1 VNNVSQKQ
9 KNIPDFL
16 GEKISPLI
24 LKQFKKIPLSIKLP
38 SQQIIN
44 KKHQQ
49 PVINIEKWSAFL
61 DILLGYDLGL
71 AKSFIQSKWNSD
83 DLTPVFKSFIQNN
96 NPNSKKSIFNYA
108 PQKLFARIEHKIK
121 SFNLKSNARKNIQSH
136 YDLNNELFKLFLDA
150 SMTYSS
156 AYFNDSNLNL
166 EDAQYAKI
174 DNLFNKSGLK
184 NNDHILDVGGGW
196 GSLIIRAAK
205 KFNCTGIAVTL
216 SKNQYEFTK
225 SKINQMKLNN
235 QIDVILEDYRNIE
248 GKFDKIFSV
257 EMLEAVGHTGL
268 KDFFQHSN
276 ILLKQNGS
284 LALQVITVPDD
295 RYESYRKNCDF
306 IQKYIFP
313 GGLLLSHK
321 HILDTMS
328 ANSDLEEKSYI
339 SIGEHYVKTLQ
350 LWRQNFQNNFDQINK
365 MGFEENFI
373 RKFLYYFSYCE
384 AAFETKHID
393 NLQIFIKK
401 K

>member
-1 VNNVSQKQ
+1 VSQKQ

>member
-1 VNNVSQKQ
+1 
-9 KNIPDFL
+9 
-16 GEKISPLI
+16 
-24 LKQFKKIPLSIKLP
+24 
-38 SQQIIN
+38 
-44 KKHQQ
+44 
-49 PVINIEKWSAFL
+49 
-61 DILLGYDLGL
+61 
-71 AKSFIQSKWNSD
+71 
-83 DLTPVFKSFIQNN
+83 
-96 NPNSKKSIFNYA
+96 
-108 PQKLFARIEHKIK
+108 
-121 SFNLKSNARKNIQSH
+121 
-136 YDLNNELFKLFLDA
+136 
-150 SMTYSS
+150 MTYSS

-235 QIDVILEDYRNIE
+235 QIDVILEDYRNIK

-257 EMLEAVGHTGL
+257 EMLEAVGHNGL

-328 ANSDLEEKSYI
+328 TNSDLEEKSYI

>member
-1 VNNVSQKQ
+1 MNDVSQQQ

-38 SQQIIN
+38 SKQIIN

-83 DLTPVFKSFIQNN
+83 DLTQVFKSFIQNN
-96 NPNSKKSIFNYA
+96 NPNNKKSIFNYA

-136 YDLNNELFKLFLDA
+136 YDLNNELFKLFLDD

-166 EDAQYAKI
+166 KDAQYAKI
-174 DNLFNKSGLK
+174 DNLFNRSGLK

-257 EMLEAVGHTGL
+257 EMLEAVGHAGL

-321 HILDTMS
+321 HILDTMN
-328 ANSDLEEKSYI
+328 ANSDLEEKSYL

-365 MGFEENFI
+365 MGFQENFI

-393 NLQIFIKK
+393 NLQIFIQKK
-401 K
+401 